1 MLHKSVR
8 ERPAPEHTEAAKGG
22 NNKPGVRG
30 LPLAPSILSQVA
42 TWELTMFTFG
52 ASSLF
57 LGRVW
62 GSKGLTEPH
71 CSLFLDAHCLRTLS
85 SLQTE
90 VVYLIHGLYLS

>member
-62 GSKGLTEPH
+62 GSKGLF
-71 CSLFLDAHCLRTLS
+71 SFLDAHCLRTLS